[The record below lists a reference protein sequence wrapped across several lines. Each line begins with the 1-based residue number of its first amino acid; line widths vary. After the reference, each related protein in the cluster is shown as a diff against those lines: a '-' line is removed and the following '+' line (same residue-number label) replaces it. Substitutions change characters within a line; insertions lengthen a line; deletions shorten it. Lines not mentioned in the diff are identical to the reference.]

1 MLEPHASSSAPRENL
16 HTRTTRLLARTVIE
30 SGHAAE
36 PAFFPRELDLCRQ
49 LGVSRTVLRESM
61 KVLVDKG
68 MIEMKPKA
76 GTRAR
81 PLTEWRLLDPD
92 ILSWQAEVRPDAQ
105 FLRDLCEVRLA
116 IEPTAAG
123 FAAVRVSAAELKLI
137 DACLADREARARTA
151 PVEELIDLD
160 LRFHMAVVEASRN
173 PLLRELSRTIRQP
186 FRTALR
192 CTSRFR
198 SAVELGLEAHK
209 DLLAALKKR
218 DPMGARRAAE
228 QVVGFAMLAVEK
240 AGRAGKAQVK
250 RMGVDWD
257 VRRVF

>member
-1 MLEPHASSSAPRENL
+1 MRENL

-30 SGHAAE
+30 AGHSRE
-36 PAFFPRELDLCRQ
+36 PVSFPRELDLCRQ

-61 KVLVDKG
+61 KVLADKG
-68 MIEMKPKA
+68 MVEMKPRA

-81 PLTEWRLLDPD
+81 PRAEWRLLDPD
-92 ILSWQAEVRPDAQ
+92 ILTWQAEACPDAQ

-123 FAAVRVSAAELKLI
+123 FAAVRVSQAELKLI
-137 DACLADREARARTA
+137 EACLGEREARARTA

-160 LRFHMAVVEASRN
+160 LRFHMAVVEAGRN
-173 PLLRELSRTIRQP
+173 PLLRELSRIIRQP

-198 SAVELGLEAHK
+198 SAVALGLEAHK
-209 DLLAALKKR
+209 DLLVALKKR

-228 QVVGFAMLAVEK
+228 QTVGFAMLAVEK
-240 AGRAGKAQVK
+240 AIRAEKAHVR
-250 RMGVDWD
+250 RMGVN
-257 VRRVF
+257 